1 MAAGGWKLGTHEQKS
16 GGFAASRGIRRQT
29 AGRWQAAKSWGLV
42 IAVLALALVPS
53 YADAVEVTQA
63 AVAVEENS
71 GTAFSLVLS
80 RGVRA
85 EIFTLADPYR
95 VVVDLPDV
103 TFHLPDGTG
112 SDGAG
117 VIKTFRYGLFAER
130 QGRVV
135 IDTDG
140 PVKVLSAGMTR
151 EGKDAA
157 VRLKIILVPT
167 RPEDFVAASKPPKPE
182 TPANPSAS
190 LGAALEPPPGG
201 KPKAKPVIVIDAG
214 HGGID
219 PGASGLN
226 NVSEKAL
233 VLSVA
238 QTVEKEL
245 KKSGRYDVKL
255 TRTRDVF
262 VSLDRRL
269 KMSADFGADLFISLH
284 ADSIQEA
291 QFAEVIRGATIY
303 TLSEKASD
311 EQARLRAEKE
321 NASDLVAGLAGVDD
335 SGKDQVKNILIDL
348 LKRETANFSA
358 EFSNMLAG
366 RLGRSITMS
375 KDPQRSAAFK
385 VLKQTH
391 APSVLVELG
400 YVSNSKDQG
409 EMASAAWQSKV
420 ATAISVAVDSYFAK
434 RTARH
439 P

>member
-1 MAAGGWKLGTHEQKS
+1 MARVYGLLLVTALVQIIFPSACSAAEVSQAAVTAEEKS
-16 GGFAASRGIRRQT
+16 GGT
-29 AGRWQAAKSWGLV
+29 
-42 IAVLALALVPS
+42 
-53 YADAVEVTQA
+53 T
-63 AVAVEENS
+63 
-71 GTAFSLVLS
+71 FSLLLS
-80 RGVRA
+80 RGARA

-112 SDGAG
+112 SNGGG

-140 PVKVLSAGMTR
+140 PVKVLSADMTR
-151 EGKDAA
+151 EGKDAS
-157 VRLKIILVPT
+157 VRLKIILVAT
-167 RPEDFVAASKPPKPE
+167 RPEDFVAAPKPPKPDPP
-182 TPANPSAS
+182 TSPNVA

-219 PGASGLN
+219 PGASGLS

-238 QTVEKEL
+238 QRLESEL

-291 QFAEVIRGATIY
+291 QFAEAIRGATIY

-311 EQARLRAEKE
+311 EQARIRAEKE

-366 RLGRSITMS
+366 RLGRSIAMS

-409 EMASAAWQSKV
+409 EMASATWQSKV
-420 ATAISVAVDSYFAK
+420 ATAITAAVDSYFAK